1 MNQTIQCLLSRVN
14 HKLLFKNTFIEILLI
29 YYKVQMFKVY
39 TSMGFSIFS
48 NVSITKI
55 NFRTFL
61 GLKRNFVFVSSHS
74 SFQIPPHTHI
84 HTPPL
89 SLYICVSVPVSYCL
103 DYCSFVLSVE
113 IGRHEYTNF
122 LLFQDFF
129 WWGGEAIP
137 WHFYV
142 IFRISRNWQAHLK
155 FIRKPQF

>member
-74 SFQIPPHTHI
+74 SFQIPPPHTYTLHLFLSI
-84 HTPPL
+84 YVYLCQFHTVL
-89 SLYICVSVPVSYCL
+89 ITVALCL
-103 DYCSFVLSVE
+103 VLKLGGMSTLIFFSFK
-113 IGRHEYTNF
+113 I
-122 LLFQDFF
+122 FF
-129 WWGGEAIP
+129 GGEGRLFP
-137 WHFYV
+137 G
-142 IFRISRNWQAHLK
+142 ISM
-155 FIRKPQF
+155 